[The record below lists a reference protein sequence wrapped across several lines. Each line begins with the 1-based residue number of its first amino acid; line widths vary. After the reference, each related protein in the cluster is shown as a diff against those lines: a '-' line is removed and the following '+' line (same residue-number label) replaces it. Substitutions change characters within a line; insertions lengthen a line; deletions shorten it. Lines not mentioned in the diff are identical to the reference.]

1 MIKKLKHL
9 TIKARSRWHLSLT
22 SQEKRIMI
30 GRKYIYIIPR
40 DNLIPY
46 EIIRSRHY
54 RKIEKKSG
62 LKGVH
67 LHHSYSTFYWKFY
80 PMKKREKEIKGI
92 QIRKQEIKQHGY
104 LCRKS
109 HSIYKNIPEIQ

>member
-1 MIKKLKHL
+1 MHLEIKKLNPKQGEEVVKIRAKK
-9 TIKARSRWHLSLT
+9 TNEIKN
-22 SQEKRIMI
+22 I
-30 GRKYIYIIPR
+30 
-40 DNLIPY
+40 
-46 EIIRSRHY
+46 
-54 RKIEKKSG
+54 KIEKKSG

-109 HSIYKNIPEIQ
+109 HRIYKNIPEIQ